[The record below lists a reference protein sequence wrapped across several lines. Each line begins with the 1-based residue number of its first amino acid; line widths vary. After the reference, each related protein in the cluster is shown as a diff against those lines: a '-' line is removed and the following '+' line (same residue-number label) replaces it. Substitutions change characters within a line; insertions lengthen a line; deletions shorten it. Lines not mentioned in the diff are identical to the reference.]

1 MKKKLIKIIVGI
13 VTVAIIILAFIWNRY
28 FVKTSLFA
36 EYISLEGQEVYI
48 LGTLH
53 KSHFDKIFNY
63 SMEDILS
70 VVENVQ
76 PDVVF
81 IEAREDTYEEYGAV
95 DGPIDMNVVYSY
107 CVEHSIATGLVDWW
121 VIDNNFKSDTT
132 SKLRDDNIFN
142 NITEKLS
149 EYGPD
154 TTVLVVCGSGHFYP
168 QSQRMRENGFE
179 KATIK
184 DKKSYF
190 KSAQI
195 EFSYPSC
202 TSEVWEKRAYFYAYI
217 QPEIVAQDENLNEE
231 IKVQFTEGNHDAFY
245 ESQLKY
251 CEMFEK
257 NILFNE

>member
-1 MKKKLIKIIVGI
+1 MKKKIGKIIMALIVVVLLLAGI
-13 VTVAIIILAFIWNRY
+13 IWNRY

-36 EYISLEGQEVYI
+36 EYISPQGQEVYI

-81 IEAREDTYEEYGAV
+81 IEAREDNYQAYGAV

-107 CVEHSIATGLVDWW
+107 CVEHNIATEMIDWW
-121 VIDNNFKSDTT
+121 VVDNNYQSNTT

-142 NITEKLS
+142 NITDKLG
-149 EYGPD
+149 EYGQD

-179 KATIK
+179 KSTIN

-190 KSAQI
+190 ESAQA
-195 EFSYPSC
+195 EFTYPSGV
-202 TSEVWEKRAYFYAYI
+202 SQVWEKRAYFYAYI
-217 QPEIVAQDENLNEE
+217 QPELVAQDENLNEE
-231 IKVQFTEGNHDAFY
+231 IKVQFTGGNHDAFY
-245 ESQLKY
+245 KSQMEY